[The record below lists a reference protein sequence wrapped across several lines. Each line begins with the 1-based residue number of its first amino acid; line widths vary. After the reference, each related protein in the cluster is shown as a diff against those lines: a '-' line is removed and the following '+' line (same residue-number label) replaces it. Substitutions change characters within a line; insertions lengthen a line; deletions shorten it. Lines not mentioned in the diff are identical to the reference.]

1 MLVVFATFLLEC
13 SVILQKK
20 GCISEATPPPPKR
33 MRDLRV
39 SQCSIGRLASQRGLG
54 FSASY
59 LQGVLGCDAED
70 SRSSNAN
77 SKNKS
82 NWVAILA
89 GGVFS
94 SSEHS

>member
-1 MLVVFATFLLEC
+1 MLVVFAAFLLEC
-13 SVILQKK
+13 SVILQEK
-20 GCISEATPPPPKR
+20 GLHLRSDPPPQQ

-82 NWVAILA
+82 NWVAILG